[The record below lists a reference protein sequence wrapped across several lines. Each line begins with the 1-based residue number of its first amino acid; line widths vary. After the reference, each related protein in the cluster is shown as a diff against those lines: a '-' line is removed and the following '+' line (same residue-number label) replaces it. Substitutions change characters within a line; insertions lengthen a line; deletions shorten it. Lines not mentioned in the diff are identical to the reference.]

1 MYEEG
6 CSSFFER
13 RIKLAQL
20 TCNFMKFTDA
30 VEGHRCTDAHENQP
44 VDLGVV
50 SRWENAGVLR
60 VQTVIGLIGT
70 GAEQYHVN

>member
-1 MYEEG
+1 
-6 CSSFFER
+6 
-13 RIKLAQL
+13 
-20 TCNFMKFTDA
+20 MKFTDA

-60 VQTVIGLIGT
+60 VQAVIGLIGT